1 MEHQTCNL
9 TETFDKYLRLLHLCL
24 LGIPLLGEPL
34 TLSTK
39 QLPQNKR
46 ARISNRNAPKKIEQ
60 KRGGGGEYKQSLTC
74 RASLDRL
81 CTSRAARLRL
91 RSS

>member
-60 KRGGGGEYKQSLTC
+60 KRGGEYKQSLTC

>member
-46 ARISNRNAPKKIEQ
+46 ARISNRNAPKKMNR
-60 KRGGGGEYKQSLTC
+60 RGGGGEYKQSLTC